1 MAMKFIKVFYDWLD
15 GWEALTME
23 ERGRMMTILLQFARG
38 EEPMEP
44 EGNERFLLPVYRQ
57 CIVRDQEIYQDI
69 CEKRRVSGR
78 LGAAKRR
85 EHTEEMG
92 YTKNTSHQIEANAH
106 KSDQVEASAGK
117 SDQVEAS
124 AGKSD
129 QMEANADKSDQ
140 VEASASKSDQVEA
153 SAGKSDQVEAS
164 AGKSD
169 QVEANADT
177 RWYET
182 IQMVASRMEPE
193 YAKEAQIQ
201 AELEEKRQRTRKW
214 LLEEMNR

>member
-140 VEASASKSDQVEA
+140 MEASASKSDQVEA
-153 SAGKSDQVEAS
+153 SADKSDQVEAS
-164 AGKSD
+164 
-169 QVEANADT
+169 ADT

>member
-92 YTKNTSHQIEANAH
+92 YTESTGDQMEANA
-106 KSDQVEASAGK
+106 DK

-164 AGKSD
+164 ADKSD

-201 AELEEKRQRTRKW
+201 AELEERRQRTRKW
-214 LLEEMNR
+214 LLSTIKE

>member
-69 CEKRRVSGR
+69 CEKRRVAGR

-140 VEASASKSDQVEA
+140 VETSAS
-153 SAGKSDQVEAS
+153 
-164 AGKSD
+164 KSD

>member
-15 GWEALTME
+15 GWEVLTME

-129 QMEANADKSDQ
+129 QVEASAGKSDQMETNADKSDQ
-140 VEASASKSDQVEA
+140 VEASAS
-153 SAGKSDQVEAS
+153 KSDQVEAS

>member
-69 CEKRRVSGR
+69 CEKRRVAGR

-92 YTKNTSHQIEANAH
+92 YTEST
-106 KSDQVEASAGK
+106 
-117 SDQVEAS
+117 
-124 AGKSD
+124 SD

-140 VEASASKSDQVEA
+140 VEANAS
-153 SAGKSDQVEAS
+153 
-164 AGKSD
+164 KSD

-193 YAKEAQIQ
+193 YTKEAQIQ

>member
-69 CEKRRVSGR
+69 CEKRRVAGR

-92 YTKNTSHQIEANAH
+92 YTESTSDRMEGNVN
-106 KSDQVEASAGK
+106 KSNHVEASADK
-117 SDQVEAS
+117 SDYVEAN
-124 AGKSD
+124 AGTSD
-129 QMEANADKSDQ
+129 HVEANAD
-140 VEASASKSDQVEA
+140 
-153 SAGKSDQVEAS
+153 KSDQVEAS

>member
-69 CEKRRVSGR
+69 CEKRRVAGR

-92 YTKNTSHQIEANAH
+92 YTESTSDRMEGNVN
-106 KSDQVEASAGK
+106 KSNHVEASADK
-117 SDQVEAS
+117 SDYVEAN
-124 AGKSD
+124 AGTSD
-129 QMEANADKSDQ
+129 HVEANADKSDQ
-140 VEASASKSDQVEA
+140 VETSAS
-153 SAGKSDQVEAS
+153 
-164 AGKSD
+164 KSD

>member
-69 CEKRRVSGR
+69 CEKRRVAGR

-92 YTKNTSHQIEANAH
+92 YTESTSDQIEANAH

>member
-140 VEASASKSDQVEA
+140 VEASA
-153 SAGKSDQVEAS
+153 
-164 AGKSD
+164 GKSD

>member
-69 CEKRRVSGR
+69 CEKRRVAGR

-92 YTKNTSHQIEANAH
+92 YTESTSDRMEGNAN
-106 KSDQVEASAGK
+106 KSNHVEASADK
-117 SDQVEAS
+117 SDYV
-124 AGKSD
+124 
-129 QMEANADKSDQ
+129 EANAGTSDQ
-140 VEASASKSDQVEA
+140 VEASAS
-153 SAGKSDQVEAS
+153 KSDQVEAS

>member
-15 GWEALTME
+15 GWEVLTME

-92 YTKNTSHQIEANAH
+92 YTESTSDRMEGNAN
-106 KSDQVEASAGK
+106 KSNHV
-117 SDQVEAS
+117 
-124 AGKSD
+124 
-129 QMEANADKSDQ
+129 EANADKSDQ

>member
-106 KSDQVEASAGK
+106 KSNHVEASADK
-117 SDQVEAS
+117 SDYVEAN
-124 AGKSD
+124 AGTSD
-129 QMEANADKSDQ
+129 HVEANADKSDHM
-140 VEASASKSDQVEA
+140 EANAS
-153 SAGKSDQVEAS
+153 
-164 AGKSD
+164 KSD

>member
-92 YTKNTSHQIEANAH
+92 YTESTSDRMEGNAN
-106 KSDQVEASAGK
+106 KSDHVEASAG
-117 SDQVEAS
+117 
-124 AGKSD
+124 
-129 QMEANADKSDQ
+129 KSDQ

>member
-57 CIVRDQEIYQDI
+57 CVIRDQEIYQDI
-69 CEKRRVSGR
+69 CEKRRVAGR
-78 LGAAKRR
+78 MAASKRR
-85 EHTEEMG
+85 EHENEMIDTES
-92 YTKNTSHQIEANAH
+92 TN
-106 KSDQVEASAGK
+106 DQVEASAGK
-117 SDQVEAS
+117 SDQV
-124 AGKSD
+124 K
-129 QMEANADKSDQ
+129 
-140 VEASASKSDQVEA
+140 A

-164 AGKSD
+164 ADKSDQVKASAGTSDHVEANAGTSDHVEANAGTSD
-169 QVEANADT
+169 QVEANAGTSDHVETNADT
-177 RWYET
+177 RWHKT

-201 AELEEKRQRTRKW
+201 AELEKKRQRTRKW
-214 LLEEMNR
+214 LLETMNR

>member
-92 YTKNTSHQIEANAH
+92 YTKNTSHQIEVNA
-106 KSDQVEASAGK
+106 D
-117 SDQVEAS
+117 
-124 AGKSD
+124 KSD

-153 SAGKSDQVEAS
+153 NADKSDQVEASASKSDQVEASADKSDQVEAS

-201 AELEEKRQRTRKW
+201 AELEERRQRTRKW
-214 LLEEMNR
+214 LLSTIKE

>member
-106 KSDQVEASAGK
+106 KSDKVEASAGK

-129 QMEANADKSDQ
+129 QMEASADKSDYVEANAGTSDHVEANADKSDHM
-140 VEASASKSDQVEA
+140 EANAS
-153 SAGKSDQVEAS
+153 
-164 AGKSD
+164 KSD

>member
-193 YAKEAQIQ
+193 YTKEAQIQ

-214 LLEEMNR
+214 LLEEINQ

>member
-1 MAMKFIKVFYDWLD
+1 
-15 GWEALTME
+15 
-23 ERGRMMTILLQFARG
+23 
-38 EEPMEP
+38 
-44 EGNERFLLPVYRQ
+44 
-57 CIVRDQEIYQDI
+57 
-69 CEKRRVSGR
+69 
-78 LGAAKRR
+78 
-85 EHTEEMG
+85 
-92 YTKNTSHQIEANAH
+92 
-106 KSDQVEASAGK
+106 
-117 SDQVEAS
+117 
-124 AGKSD
+124 
-129 QMEANADKSDQ
+129 MEANADKSDQ

>member
-1 MAMKFIKVFYDWLD
+1 MAMKFIIVFYDWLD

-92 YTKNTSHQIEANAH
+92 YTESTGDQMEANAD
-106 KSDQVEASAGK
+106 KSDQVEASAG
-117 SDQVEAS
+117 
-124 AGKSD
+124 
-129 QMEANADKSDQ
+129 KSDQ

-164 AGKSD
+164 ADKSD

-193 YAKEAQIQ
+193 YVKEAQIQ
-201 AELEEKRQRTRKW
+201 AELEERRQRTRKW
-214 LLEEMNR
+214 LLSTIKE

>member
-117 SDQVEAS
+117 SDQMEAS
-124 AGKSD
+124 ADKSD
-129 QMEANADKSDQ
+129 YVEANAGTSDHVEANADKSDHM
-140 VEASASKSDQVEA
+140 EANAS
-153 SAGKSDQVEAS
+153 
-164 AGKSD
+164 KSD

>member
-69 CEKRRVSGR
+69 CEKRRVAGR

-92 YTKNTSHQIEANAH
+92 YTESTSDQMEANA
-106 KSDQVEASAGK
+106 DK

-140 VEASASKSDQVEA
+140 VEAN
-153 SAGKSDQVEAS
+153 AGKSDQVEAS

>member
-92 YTKNTSHQIEANAH
+92 YTESTGDQMEANAD
-106 KSDQVEASAGK
+106 KSDQVEASAG
-117 SDQVEAS
+117 
-124 AGKSD
+124 
-129 QMEANADKSDQ
+129 KSDQ

-164 AGKSD
+164 ADKSD

-177 RWYET
+177 GWYET

-193 YAKEAQIQ
+193 YVKEAQIQ
-201 AELEEKRQRTRKW
+201 AELEERRQRTRKW
-214 LLEEMNR
+214 LLSTIKE

>member
-193 YAKEAQIQ
+193 YTKEAQIQ